1 MSKALAVLLE
11 LKESASYWGEYDVP
25 IGIHERI
32 DEAIAELFTQPEQ
45 TEQEPV
51 AWKDRTY
58 GNLHHVDWGDSM
70 PLYASPPKRE
80 ALSSKEIA
88 NFLDSKDEDDFE
100 ISHEYEQ
107 EPDYEDGPEFKGWDK
122 RSGTQEPVAWITEWE
137 QKQVST
143 SIFKDQTL
151 RRVSF
156 TKSNAP
162 SAVLNHIPLY
172 TAPKKREPLSNT
184 EVEQTTKNM
193 SEFGADMFKAGI
205 AAAERAHGIGV
216 DDEYTS

>member
-1 MSKALAVLLE
+1 MSPERYLLE
-11 LKESASYWGEYDVP
+11 RVMNM
-25 IGIHERI
+25 I
-32 DEAIAELFTQPEQ
+32 DYRHAPSEAMALTREIQELLAQP
-45 TEQEPV
+45 
-51 AWKDRTY
+51 
-58 GNLHHVDWGDSM
+58 
-70 PLYASPPKRE
+70 
-80 ALSSKEIA
+80 
-88 NFLDSKDEDDFE
+88 
-100 ISHEYEQ
+100 EQ

-205 AAAERAHGIGV
+205 AAAERAHGIG
-216 DDEYTS
+216 EN

>member
-58 GNLHHVDWGDSM
+58 GNLHHYRHAPSEAM
-70 PLYASPPKRE
+70 ALTRE
-80 ALSSKEIA
+80 IQELLAQP
-88 NFLDSKDEDDFE
+88 
-100 ISHEYEQ
+100 EQ

-216 DDEYTS
+216 DDE